1 MLDHDEFLVAALVEE
16 GLIGKPAAEE
26 AARFAAEQS
35 LRVSKALVQ
44 RGLVTARDIS
54 LVRAT
59 ICECPFVDLE
69 QFQIDVRNA
78 ALLPRGTAETLEAF
92 PIFAMASVATVGMTN
107 PMDLRAVDQLR
118 TLLKVEI
125 EPVLCEGDALLRLI
139 DRAYTL
145 TGQFGAS
152 GTTVEGAAAGSAADA
167 AESEV
172 GREPIV
178 AAVNQ
183 ILGQA
188 IEKGASDVHINP
200 DETTLHIRYRIDGV
214 LQGQQAP
221 SLAAHQGLVQRLKV
235 MANLDLTQTRRPQDG
250 KFRYVHRGR
259 YVDLRISI
267 IPTVCGENVVMRL
280 LTGSGHIKGFAE
292 LGVQPGEASG
302 LERLL
307 DHPHGMVLVTGPT
320 GSGKT
325 TTLYTALKRL
335 NTPERN
341 IITIE
346 DPVEVRMPMIRQ
358 VPVNA
363 EIGMTFAGAL
373 RSVLRQDPDV
383 VFVGEIRDE
392 ETARIAV
399 QAALTGHL
407 VLSSLHTNDAPG
419 SIPRLKDLGCPAFAI
434 NAALL
439 GVVAQR
445 LVRRVCGDCAKPFAP
460 DTTMLAQ
467 FGEAAA
473 GAKFVQGTGCAR
485 CMSSGYKGRVGIYEL
500 LKMSPA
506 MHEAVTAGHPV
517 DVLRRLA
524 VADGVRLMWR
534 DGLEKAK
541 VGLTTPAEVLR
552 VAAAVEVAAERA
564 AAAAPAKSGE
574 RRAAA

>member
-1 MLDHDEFLVAALVEE
+1 MLDHDEFVVAALVEE
-16 GLIGKPAAEE
+16 GLLGKPAAEE
-26 AARFAAEQS
+26 IARFAAEQNV
-35 LRVSKALVQ
+35 RISKALVQ
-44 RGLVTARDIS
+44 RGLVTSRDLA

-59 ICECPFVDLE
+59 ICECAFVDLD

-78 ALLPRGTAETLEAF
+78 ALLPRGSAETMEAF
-92 PIFAMASVATVGMTN
+92 PLFLTGDVATVGMVN
-107 PMDLRAVDQLR
+107 PMDLRSVDQLR

-125 EPVLCEGDALLRLI
+125 DPVLCEAESLTRLI
-139 DRAYTL
+139 DRAYTM

-152 GTTVEGAAAGSAADA
+152 GAAASTATASAATEAEA
-167 AESEV
+167 AM

-183 ILGQA
+183 ILGSA
-188 IEKGASDVHINP
+188 VEKGASDVHINP
-200 DETTLHIRYRIDGV
+200 DETALHIRFRIDGL
-214 LQGQQAP
+214 LQGQQGPA
-221 SLAAHQGLVQRLKV
+221 LAAHPGLVQRLKV

-250 KFRYVHRGR
+250 KFRFVHRGR
-259 YVDLRISI
+259 YVDLRLSI

-280 LTGSGHIKGFAE
+280 LTGSGHIKGFPE
-292 LGVQPGEASG
+292 LGMQPGEATAF
-302 LERLL
+302 EQLL

-363 EIGMTFAGAL
+363 EIGMSFAGAL

-419 SIPRLKDLGCPAFAI
+419 SIPRLRDLGCPGFAI

-445 LVRRVCGDCAKPFAP
+445 LVRRVCADCAKPFEPEAA
-460 DTTMLAQ
+460 TLAQ
-467 FGEAAA
+467 FGPEGV
-473 GAKFVQGTGCAR
+473 GAKFVQGTGCSR
-485 CMSSGYKGRVGIYEL
+485 CMSTGYKGRVGIYEL
-500 LKMSPA
+500 LKMTPA
-506 MHEAVTAGHPV
+506 MHAAVNANAPV
-517 DVLRRLA
+517 DVLRAAA
-524 VADGVRLMWR
+524 VRAGVRLMWR

-541 VGLTTPAEVLR
+541 VGLTTPSEVLR
-552 VAAAVEVAAERA
+552 VAAAVEVAAEAPTPMKVA
-564 AAAAPAKSGE
+564 A
-574 RRAAA
+574 